1 MSYYEPLVQFAEDAG
16 VIAARKHFEPS
27 KFRLWFKLGRTAF
40 GGLQDVE
47 GPWTDEIVGC

>member
-1 MSYYEPLVQFAEDAG
+1 MAVEMRDDS
-16 VIAARKHFEPS
+16 RKMFNPCDPS